1 MIILDTT
8 TKKLQ
13 VLMAGA
19 VTTTNPDYVVHFVDV
34 TTTAFTPGNSNGT
47 LNGTTAVDVVAAPA
61 SSTYRQIK
69 ALSITNIDTVVNT
82 ITVRYNDNGTSRKVI
97 VAAIGIGYSLNFE
110 ETNGWYVLDASGALQ
125 SSGGGGSSYSDEQ
138 AQDAIGIILTDTS
151 TIDFTYDDATPTITA
166 DVIDGSIT
174 TTKLGGDITAAGKAL
189 LDDAAASNQRTTL
202 GLGTIATQNS
212 NSVTITGGSISGI
225 TDLAVADGG
234 TGASD
239 ASGARTNLGL
249 VIGTNVQAY
258 DAELAALAGL
268 TSAADKGIQFTG
280 SGTAGTYDLTTAGK
294 ALLDDADA
302 ATQRTTLGVGTGD
315 SPQFTAVNIGN
326 ASDTTVTRTG
336 AGDIAVEGNALYRA
350 GGTDVPVADGGTGLS
365 STTAYAVLCGGT
377 TSTAALQSI
386 ASVGS
391 SGNVLTSN
399 GAGALPTFQAATG
412 GAAAGQ
418 VIQVVQGT
426 LTSIA
431 TISTT
436 SMTDTGVTATITPA
450 SSSNKI
456 LVIATV
462 TMSSDSSPG
471 VFTRLLRGASNILI
485 GDSAG
490 SRIQV
495 TSGTYTGSGTAEV
508 QSVSH
513 VYLDSP
519 ATTSATTYKIQAAAS
534 TTGSVYINRERTDT
548 NNATTARY
556 ASSIILMEV
565 KG

>member
-8 TKKLQ
+8 TRKLQ

-19 VTTTNPDYVVHFVDV
+19 ATTTNPDYVAHYVDI
-34 TTTAFTPGNSNGT
+34 TPASESFAPGSSNGT

-61 SSTYRQIK
+61 ASTYRQIK
-69 ALSITNIDTVVNT
+69 ALSITNLDSVTNT
-82 ITVRYNDNGTSRKVI
+82 ITVRYNDNGTSRKII
-97 VAAIGIGYSLNFE
+97 VASIATGYSLNFE
-110 ETNGWYVLDASGALQ
+110 ETNGWYVLDASGKLQ
-125 SSGGGGSSYSDEQ
+125 TSGGGGSSYTDEE

-166 DVIDGSIT
+166 DVINGSIT

-189 LDDAAASNQRTTL
+189 LDDSAASDQRTTL

-212 NSVTITGGSISGI
+212 NNVTITGGSISSI
-225 TDLAVADGG
+225 TDLTVADGG

-258 DAELAALAGL
+258 DAELAAIAGL

-315 SPQFTAVNIGN
+315 SPQFSAVNIGN
-326 ASDTTVTRTG
+326 ASDTTITRTG
-336 AGDIAVEGNALYRA
+336 AGDIAVEGNAIYRA

-386 ASVGS
+386 SSVGT
-391 SGNVLTSN
+391 SGHVLTSN
-399 GAGALPTFQAATG
+399 GAGTLPTFQAA
-412 GAAAGQ
+412 AGSS
-418 VIQVVQGT
+418 VVKQVVFTQTGT
-426 LTSIA
+426 SA
-431 TISTT
+431 TGTT
-436 SMTDTGVTATITPA
+436 LMFADNTIPQNTEGNQYMSLAITPTNA
-450 SSSNKI
+450 GNT
-456 LVIATV
+456 LVIDTTIVLATSAV
-462 TMSSDSSPG
+462 NIMIVALFQDSTANALAAVAHTIRSANDSLTCTFRHTM
-471 VFTRLLRGASNILI
+471 T
-485 GDSAG
+485 AG
-490 SRIQV
+490 
-495 TSGTYTGSGTAEV
+495 
-508 QSVSH
+508 
-513 VYLDSP
+513 
-519 ATTSATTYKIQAAAS
+519 TTSATTFKIRAGGINANTTTFNGAAG
-534 TTGSVYINRERTDT
+534 TQYFGGVC
-548 NNATTARY
+548 
-556 ASSIILMEV
+556 ASSMTITEHS
-565 KG
+565 